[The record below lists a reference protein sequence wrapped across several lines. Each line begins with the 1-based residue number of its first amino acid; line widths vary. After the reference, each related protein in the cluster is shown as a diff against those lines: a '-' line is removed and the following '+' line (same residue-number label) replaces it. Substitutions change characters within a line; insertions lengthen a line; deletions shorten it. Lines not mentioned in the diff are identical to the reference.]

1 MTFIAGSN
9 CIFGLKN
16 LVSFTIC
23 LSVQYLQPLH
33 TLPPPSQDK
42 ISEED
47 KKTIEDKCDEVIKW
61 LDANSLGEKEEFDE
75 KQKELEAVCNPIM
88 TKLYE
93 GAGGMPDMGDMGGM
107 GGEGGMPG
115 TGNAP
120 GTGGSGPTIE
130 EVD

>member
-1 MTFIAGSN
+1 MFISTV
-9 CIFGLKN
+9 IHPRN
-16 LVSFTIC
+16 L
-23 LSVQYLQPLH
+23 
-33 TLPPPSQDK
+33 QDK

-47 KKTIEDKCDEVIKW
+47 KKTIEDKCEEVIKW

-88 TKLYE
+88 TKLYQGE
-93 GAGGMPDMGDMGGM
+93 GGMPDMSDLGGM
-107 GGEGGMPG
+107 AGEGGMPDAG
-115 TGNAP
+115 AA